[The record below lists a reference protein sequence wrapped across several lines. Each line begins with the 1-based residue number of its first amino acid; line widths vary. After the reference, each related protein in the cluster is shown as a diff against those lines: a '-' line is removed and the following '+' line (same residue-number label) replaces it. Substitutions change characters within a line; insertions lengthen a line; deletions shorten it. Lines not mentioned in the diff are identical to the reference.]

1 MRYKQ
6 AEKMEIIRLVEDSSI
21 GVKKTLAQLGIN
33 RSTYYKWYDRYV
45 ENGYDGLADN
55 YRTPERFWNTIPPWE
70 KQNIIELAL
79 EHPDKSPRE
88 LAWYIVD
95 TFGYYV
101 SESTVYRLLKA
112 NDLATSPAYIVLKAR
127 DKFAQPTVAVN
138 ELWQTDFTYFKI
150 VHWGW
155 YYLTSILDDFSRY
168 IIAWKLCKTM
178 GTDDVKSVLDE
189 AIAVTGVKQA
199 HVFARPRLLSDN
211 GSCYV
216 SGALREYLEQEG
228 IRHVRSKPMHPMTQ
242 GKIERYHRSLKNVV
256 MLDNYYMPEE
266 LAGQIGL
273 FIAHYNN
280 YRYHES
286 LENVTPADVFYG
298 RQRIILDR
306 RNVTKEKTIQIR
318 RQRYDNIV
326 DTLNKQEY
334 ISINTK
340 TVS

>member
-6 AEKMEIIRLVEDSSI
+6 GEKMEVIRLVEQSPLSA
-21 GVKKTLAQLGIN
+21 KKTLAQLGIN
-33 RSTYYKWYDRYV
+33 RSTYYNWYDRYV
-45 ENGYDGLADN
+45 ENGYDGLADD
-55 YRTPERFWNTIPPWE
+55 YHTPNRFWNAIPPWE
-70 KQNIIELAL
+70 KQNIVELAL
-79 EHPDKSPRE
+79 DHPDKSPRE

-112 NDLATSPAYIVLKAR
+112 NDLVTSPNYIVLKAR
-127 DKFAQPTVAVN
+127 DKFPQPTRAVN
-138 ELWQTDFTYFKI
+138 ELWQTDFTYLKV

-189 AIAVTGVKQA
+189 AIAVTGVNQVK
-199 HVFARPRLLSDN
+199 VFLRPRLLSDN

-228 IRHVRSKPMHPMTQ
+228 IRHVRSKVMHPMTQ
-242 GKIERYHRSLKNVV
+242 GKIERYHRSLKNVIS
-256 MLDNYYMPEE
+256 LDNYYLPEE
-266 LAGQIGL
+266 LENQIRL
-273 FIAHYNN
+273 FIAHYND

-286 LENVTPADVFYG
+286 LDNVTPADVFYG
-298 RQRIILDR
+298 RQKEILER
-306 RNVTKEKTIQIR
+306 REQTRKKTLQIR
-318 RQRYDNIV
+318 RRMYVNGI
-326 DTLNKQEY
+326 DTSNKQGY
-334 ISINTK
+334 ITTNK